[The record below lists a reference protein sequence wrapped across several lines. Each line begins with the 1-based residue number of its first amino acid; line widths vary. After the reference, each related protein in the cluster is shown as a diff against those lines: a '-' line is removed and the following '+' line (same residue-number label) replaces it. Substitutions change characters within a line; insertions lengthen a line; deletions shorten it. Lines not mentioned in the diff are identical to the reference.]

1 MNIYV
6 SNLCSNIQDEDLKEM
21 FSVYGDVQSV
31 EIPKDIFSGESRG
44 FGFIEMED
52 NTAAQNAIDA
62 LHQKEV
68 DTLSLSVK
76 QYNN

>member
-1 MNIYV
+1 MNIYI
-6 SNLCSNIQDEDLKEM
+6 SNLSSDIQDEDLMEM
-21 FSVYGDVQSV
+21 FAAYGDVQSV

-52 NTAAQNAIDA
+52 NIAAQNAIDA

-68 DTLSLSVK
+68 DSLSLSV
-76 QYNN
+76 QEYNN

>member
-6 SNLCSNIQDEDLKEM
+6 CNLSSDIQDEDLKEM
-21 FSVYGDVQSV
+21 FSVYGNVQSV

-62 LHQKEV
+62 LNQKEV